1 MLQTL
6 GLRSASGVFVTL
18 RRHGRLRGCIGEI
31 EAWGPLG
38 LTVEQVAAAAASRD
52 PRFPPVSEGE
62 LDSVEIEI
70 SVLVGPVERV
80 TSPLDIRVGRAHG
93 LWIRR
98 GAKEGVL
105 LPQVAVEQGWDP
117 FECPQ
122 SCNAQSQP
130 SPGGL
135 AGTGYGDPDLQG

>member
-1 MLQTL
+1 M
-6 GLRSASGVFVTL
+6 
-18 RRHGRLRGCIGEI
+18 
-31 EAWGPLG
+31 
-38 LTVEQVAAAAASRD
+38 
-52 PRFPPVSEGE
+52 
-62 LDSVEIEI
+62 EIEI

-117 FECPQ
+117 FEFLNHATLKANLRLAVWQEPDTEIRTFKADVI
-122 SCNAQSQP
+122 SASS
-130 SPGGL
+130 SPRSHRH
-135 AGTGYGDPDLQG
+135 TS